1 MLILKPPHMGV
12 FGFLHLTRGL
22 FDLTRRLYYLSDRRE
37 IIVRGFVRHLLLT
50 AFLLRSRLVRII
62 Y

>member
-1 MLILKPPHMGV
+1 
-12 FGFLHLTRGL
+12 
-22 FDLTRRLYYLSDRRE
+22 LSDRRE